1 MKLFNESEN
10 KYYELLTYLIN
21 GKESY
26 TNAEIVKVL
35 NERLEGSHD
44 LDIEDVL
51 FNHNPDKATVFTYAD
66 GKYIPVFA
74 DPLPI
79 RCNRMD
85 LQATQSLMKT
95 PFVDLFLLETTKEKI
110 MKISNNIEME
120 WSIRDIKVK
129 NQFQRDA
136 QVDSAHYASILKLIF
151 QAIQNHCS
159 IKYDNIVKG
168 KYEFKDEIIFPVK
181 VEYSFINDVFRIC
194 AYSEK
199 EDRFIKMN
207 LATLSNVRISTEKKE
222 NLDVEYKEYIEL
234 NTKKVV
240 LDVEPIDHVIERC
253 FRIFSYHDRLAKY
266 DKENNKY
273 TLEINYLKAD
283 ESEIIRD
290 ILSLGGYVVVTE
302 PRRIQKEVYKRIVL
316 AKMRYEE

>member
-10 KYYELLTYLIN
+10 KYYELLSYLIN
-21 GKESY
+21 DKKSY
-26 TNAEIVKVL
+26 TNAEIIKYL
-35 NERLEGSHD
+35 NENLEGSRD
-44 LDIEDVL
+44 YDIEDLL
-51 FNHNPDKATVFTYAD
+51 FDHDPDNATVFTYKD
-66 GKYIPVFA
+66 GRYIPVLA

-79 RCNRMD
+79 RNNRMD
-85 LQATQSLMKT
+85 LQTIKSLAET
-95 PFVDLFLLETTKEKI
+95 PFTNIFLSKRTKDKI
-110 MKISNNIEME
+110 QKVSEEIKPE
-120 WSIRDIKVK
+120 WTLQDIKVK
-129 NQFQRDA
+129 NQFQNCDYSKD
-136 QVDSAHYASILKLIF
+136 DSYAEMLKVIF
-151 QAIQNHCS
+151 QAIQKHCA
-159 IKYDNIVKG
+159 IRYDNTVPG
-168 KYEFKDEIIFPVK
+168 KYEYKGEIIFPVK
-181 VEYSFINDVFRIC
+181 VEYSFINNVFRVC

-207 LATLSNVRISTEKKE
+207 LSTMSNLSLVSEIKE
-222 NLDVEYKEYIEL
+222 NIDAEYKEYLEL

-266 DKENNKY
+266 DKDNNKY

-283 ESEIIRD
+283 EAEIIRD

>member
-10 KYYELLTYLIN
+10 KYYELLSYLIN
-21 GKESY
+21 DKDSY
-26 TNAEIVKVL
+26 TNAEIIQYL
-35 NERLEGSHD
+35 NENLEGSHD
-44 LDIEDVL
+44 YDIEDLL
-51 FNHNPDKATVFTYAD
+51 FDNNADNATVFSYKE
-66 GKYIPVFA
+66 GKYSPVLA

-79 RCNRMD
+79 RNNRMD
-85 LQATQSLMKT
+85 LQAIKSLIETPYINVFISEKT
-95 PFVDLFLLETTKEKI
+95 KNKI
-110 MKISNNIEME
+110 ERISNQIKSE
-120 WSIRDIKVK
+120 WNLRDISVK
-129 NQFQRDA
+129 NQFQND
-136 QVDSAHYASILKLIF
+136 DYAKNSNYAEVLRVIF
-151 QAIQNHCS
+151 SAIQRHQA
-159 IKYDNIVKG
+159 IKYDNIVPE
-168 KYEFKDEIIFPVK
+168 KYEYIDEVVFPIK
-181 VEYSFINDVFRIC
+181 VEYSFINDVFRVC

-207 LATLSNVRISTEKKE
+207 LATMSNVSLGTEVKE
-222 NLDVEYKEYIEL
+222 NLDAEYKEYIEL

-266 DKENNKY
+266 DKDNDKY

-283 ESEIIRD
+283 EAEIIRD

-302 PRRIQKEVYKRIVL
+302 PRRIQKEVYKRIIL

>member
-10 KYYELLTYLIN
+10 KYYELLSYLIN
-21 GKESY
+21 DKDSY
-26 TNAEIVKVL
+26 TNAEIIQYL
-35 NERLEGSHD
+35 NENLEGSHD
-44 LDIEDVL
+44 YDIEDLL
-51 FNHNPDKATVFTYAD
+51 FDNNVDNATVFSYKE
-66 GKYIPVFA
+66 GKYTPVLA

-79 RCNRMD
+79 RNNRMD
-85 LQATQSLMKT
+85 LQAIKSLIETPYINVFLSEKT
-95 PFVDLFLLETTKEKI
+95 KNKI
-110 MKISNNIEME
+110 ERISNQIKSE
-120 WSIRDIKVK
+120 WNLRDISVK
-129 NQFQRDA
+129 NQFQNDDHA
-136 QVDSAHYASILKLIF
+136 KNSNYAEVLRVIF
-151 QAIQNHCS
+151 SAIQRHQA
-159 IKYDNIVKG
+159 IKYDNIVPE
-168 KYEFKDEIIFPVK
+168 KYEYIDEIVFPIK
-181 VEYSFINDVFRIC
+181 VEYSFINDVFRVC

-207 LATLSNVRISTEKKE
+207 LSTMSNVRLGTEVKE
-222 NLDVEYKEYIEL
+222 NLDAEYKEYIEL

-266 DKENNKY
+266 DKDNDKY

-283 ESEIIRD
+283 EAEIIRD

-302 PRRIQKEVYKRIVL
+302 PRRIQKEVYKRIIL